1 MSAQISLE
9 NFEEIYKATYN
20 STLKYIIC
28 KCSNIED
35 VNDLLQDTYV
45 ELYKILKRKKYILL
59 ENQSNFV
66 IGIAKKKIQ
75 RHYGLLY
82 RLKTYSISKNL
93 GDDEYELDISSDIDI
108 EARAITKLNA
118 EMVWRYI
125 KKKDIRVVRVFYM
138 YYYLDLKISE
148 IAKELGMSN
157 SNVKNILYRTIKD
170 IRKNVKIE
178 GDKNV

>member
-1 MSAQISLE
+1 MSAQISIE

-82 RLKTYSISKNL
+82 KLKTYSISKNS
-93 GDDEYELDISSDIDI
+93 GEDE
-108 EARAITKLNA
+108 
-118 EMVWRYI
+118 
-125 KKKDIRVVRVFYM
+125 
-138 YYYLDLKISE
+138 
-148 IAKELGMSN
+148 
-157 SNVKNILYRTIKD
+157 
-170 IRKNVKIE
+170 
-178 GDKNV
+178 

>member
-9 NFEEIYKATYN
+9 NLEEIYKATYN

-93 GDDEYELDISSDIDI
+93 GDDEYELDGEKIKEWKNDLLPIYFKKSD
-108 EARAITKLNA
+108 N
-118 EMVWRYI
+118 
-125 KKKDIRVVRVFYM
+125 
-138 YYYLDLKISE
+138 
-148 IAKELGMSN
+148 
-157 SNVKNILYRTIKD
+157 
-170 IRKNVKIE
+170 
-178 GDKNV
+178 

>member
-1 MSAQISLE
+1 M
-9 NFEEIYKATYN
+9 
-20 STLKYIIC
+20 
-28 KCSNIED
+28 
-35 VNDLLQDTYV
+35 
-45 ELYKILKRKKYILL
+45 
-59 ENQSNFV
+59 
-66 IGIAKKKIQ
+66 
-75 RHYGLLY
+75 LY

-148 IAKELGMSN
+148 IAKELGMSD
-157 SNVKNILYRTIKD
+157 SIVKNILYRTIKD